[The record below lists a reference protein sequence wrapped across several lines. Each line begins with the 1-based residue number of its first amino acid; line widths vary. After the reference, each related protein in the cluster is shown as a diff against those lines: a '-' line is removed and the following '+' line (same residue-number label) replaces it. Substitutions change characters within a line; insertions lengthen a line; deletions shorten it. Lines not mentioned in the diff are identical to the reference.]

1 MNGQIKH
8 IKETLE
14 KLIEKLEEKMIEL
27 ENNAYNRSSGKMTE
41 AEQLEY
47 EKYENNKDTLERVLE
62 EIDYWEE

>member
-1 MNGQIKH
+1 MNGKIKY

-14 KLIEKLEEKMIEL
+14 KLIERLEEKMIEL
-27 ENNAYNRSSGKMTE
+27 ENNAYNHFSGKMTE

>member
-41 AEQLEY
+41 DEQLEY

>member
-1 MNGQIKH
+1 MNGKIKY

-27 ENNAYNRSSGKMTE
+27 ENNAYNHFSGKMTE
-41 AEQLEY
+41 DEQLKY